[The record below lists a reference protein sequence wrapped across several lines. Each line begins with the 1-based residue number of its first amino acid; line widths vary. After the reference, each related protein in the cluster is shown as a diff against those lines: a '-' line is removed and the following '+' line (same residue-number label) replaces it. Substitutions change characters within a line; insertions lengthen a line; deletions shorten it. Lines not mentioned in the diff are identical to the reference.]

1 MDVAAELALG
11 TEHHRAGRLDLAARC
26 YKQVLLH
33 DPANADALHLMG
45 VLAHAAGEHQVA
57 GQLAIQ
63 AINSAPD
70 WFAPYVGLGNAAQA
84 LGDLEG
90 AEKAFRAAIQLNE
103 QAAEAWCNLANLLN
117 QSDRHDEA
125 LQAAARSVSL
135 DASLAE
141 GHNNFGNALL
151 ALDSPDEATTCYRRA
166 VKLKPDYVDAWINL
180 GGALTALEDGDG
192 ALDAYA
198 QALALDDAPEWHY
211 KLANLLAHLG
221 RFAEAE
227 AEYRKVLAFAP
238 DDVPAMVNLANAL
251 DWQDRHD
258 EALELLRYGLGRHP
272 ESAELHW
279 NLALELLRTGRMAEA
294 WPHYEWRWRMQA
306 FQPFHRDFGRPAWDG
321 AQSLNG
327 RVVLVHAEQG
337 YGDAIHFSRFVP
349 ALVARGAKV
358 LLECRRGLGRLMA
371 SLGDGV
377 TAVETGGAVSA
388 FDLTAPLMSL
398 GSLLR
403 ADLNSLP
410 GTPYLSVPAG
420 AGDFSDVA
428 ATPGL
433 KVGLVWSG
441 STTRARNGLRS
452 LAGDALRAVMD
463 VPGVAFFGL
472 QVGAGDHPVGPGYTD
487 LSPRLGD
494 FADTAAAIM
503 ALDLVVT
510 VDTAVAHLAGAL
522 GKPVWIMLSTPCDGY
537 FWMLKRADSPWYPSA
552 RLIRQ
557 ADRGDWDSVLQQVR
571 AGLVELQAEG

>member
-1 MDVAAELALG
+1 MDVVAELGLG

-45 VLAHAAGEHQVA
+45 VLAHAAGEYQVA
-57 GQLAIQ
+57 GELAIQ

-117 QSDRHDEA
+117 QAGSHDEA

-141 GHNNFGNALL
+141 GHNNFGNALM
-151 ALDSPDEATTCYRRA
+151 ALESPDEAAVCYRRA
-166 VKLKPDYVDAWINL
+166 VKLKPDYADAWVNL
-180 GGALTALEDGDG
+180 GGALVALDDGDN
-192 ALDAYA
+192 ALDVYA
-198 QALALDDAPEWHY
+198 RALALSDVPEWRY
-211 KLANLLAHLG
+211 KMANLLANLG
-221 RFAEAE
+221 RSAEAE
-227 AEYRKVLAFAP
+227 VEYRRVLAVTP
-238 DDVPAMVNLANAL
+238 DDVPAMINLSNVL
-251 DWQDRHD
+251 GWQGRRD
-258 EALELLRYGLGRHP
+258 EALGLLRYGLERHP
-272 ESAELHW
+272 ESPELHW
-279 NLALELLRTGRMAEA
+279 NLALELLRTGRMTEA
-294 WPHYEWRWRMQA
+294 WPHYEWRWRMQT
-306 FQPFHRDFGRPAWDG
+306 FLPFRRDFGRPAWDG
-321 AQSLNG
+321 VQPLGG
-327 RVVLVHAEQG
+327 RTVLVHAEQG
-337 YGDAIHFSRFVP
+337 FGDAIHFCRFVP

-371 SLGDGV
+371 TLGDGITV
-377 TAVETGGAVSA
+377 VETGGTVPE
-388 FDLTAPLMSL
+388 FDLTVPQMSL
-398 GSLLR
+398 GALLH
-403 ADLNSLP
+403 ADLNNLP
-410 GTPYLSVPAG
+410 GTPYLAVPAG

-428 ATPGL
+428 ATPGI

-441 STTRARNGLRS
+441 SATRVRNGMRS
-452 LAGDALRAVMD
+452 LTGGELRALMD
-463 VPGVAFFGL
+463 VPGVSFYGL
-472 QVGAGDHPVGPGYTD
+472 QVGASDHPHGPGYAD

-522 GKPVWIMLSTPCDGY
+522 GKPVWVLLSQPCDGY
-537 FWMLKRADSPWYPSA
+537 FWMLARGDSPWYPTA

-557 ADRGDWDSVLQQVR
+557 DGMGDWGGVMQRVR
-571 AGLVELQAEG
+571 AGLTELRG